1 MTFHQSNKKAWDKI
15 WYFLFT
21 PEIMFLELLFYC
33 FSIEISPSNV
43 DVNVH
48 PTKHEVHFLHEDK
61 IVEAVQKAVEE
72 RLLGCNASR
81 TYFTQALLPGAAVPV
96 SLGEAERGERKETDK
111 AGQQSTYAY
120 QMVRTDSREQKL
132 DAFLVPKSLKEQQL
146 SQPMDVIEGA
156 SGDSLSGGQ
165 GEKLKEGEE
174 SMEVVEGGEGGGGS
188 APSVSG
194 RKRAAAVSLEQPFKR
209 KMRRKEVTLTSV
221 KSLQHSVRTKM
232 HKGRKIAPDLLFL
245 GLTCYDVYVDL
256 MELFQNHIF
265 VGCVDQTRAL
275 VQHQTKLY
283 LVDVSRVT

>member
-1 MTFHQSNKKAWDKI
+1 M
-15 WYFLFT
+15 
-21 PEIMFLELLFYC
+21 
-33 FSIEISPSNV
+33 
-43 DVNVH
+43 
-48 PTKHEVHFLHEDK
+48 
-61 IVEAVQKAVEE
+61 EAVQKAVEE

-96 SLGEAERGERKETDK
+96 SLGEGERGERKETDK

-146 SQPMDVIEGA
+146 PQSMDVIERAG
-156 SGDSLSGGQ
+156 GDSVSGEQ

-174 SMEVVEGGEGGGGS
+174 SMEVVEGGGGGGGS

-221 KSLQHSVRTKM
+221 KSLQQSVRAKM

-245 GLTCYDVYVDL
+245 RLTYYDADL

-283 LVDVSRVT
+283 LIDVSRVT